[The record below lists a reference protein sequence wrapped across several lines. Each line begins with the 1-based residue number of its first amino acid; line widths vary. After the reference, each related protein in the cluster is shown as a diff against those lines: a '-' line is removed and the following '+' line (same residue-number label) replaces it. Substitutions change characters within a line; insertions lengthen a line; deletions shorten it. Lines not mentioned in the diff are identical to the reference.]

1 MTQEKINIEAVI
13 ASLESDLEYY
23 TIKFDYAKGTQD
35 RYYYMGL
42 KKGIENALST
52 IKTQMP

>member
-1 MTQEKINIEAVI
+1 MTQKHINIESVI
-13 ASLESDLEYY
+13 ACLESDLEYY
-23 TIKFDYAKGTQD
+23 TLKFDYAVGTQD

>member
-1 MTQEKINIEAVI
+1 MTQEHIKIKSVI

-23 TIKFDYAKGTQD
+23 TIKYDYAVGTQD

-42 KKGIENALST
+42 KKGLENALQT
-52 IKTQMP
+52 IKNYLP

>member
-1 MTQEKINIEAVI
+1 MTKEHINIESVI
-13 ASLESDLEYY
+13 TCLECDLEFY
-23 TIKFDYAKGTQD
+23 TMKFDYAVSTQD

-52 IKTQMP
+52 IKNHLP

>member
-1 MTQEKINIEAVI
+1 MTQEHINIESVI
-13 ASLESDLEYY
+13 ACLESDLEYY
-23 TIKFDYAKGTQD
+23 TLKFDYAVGTQD